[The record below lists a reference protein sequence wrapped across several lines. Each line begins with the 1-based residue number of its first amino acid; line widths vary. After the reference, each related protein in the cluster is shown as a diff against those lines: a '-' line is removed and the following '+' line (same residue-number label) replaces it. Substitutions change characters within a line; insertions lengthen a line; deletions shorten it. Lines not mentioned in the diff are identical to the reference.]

1 MIKFL
6 GLLDLMA
13 AAVLAGT
20 AYHLPIAHG
29 LVISLAVY
37 LLLKSLLFLMDIGSL
52 FDIVGGVVLILSLN
66 MVLSPVILFIAAGLV
81 GLKGIM
87 SLFA

>member
-6 GLLDLMA
+6 GMLDLLA
-13 AAVLAGT
+13 AAVLVGT

-29 LVISLAVY
+29 LIIGLAVY
-37 LLLKSLLFLMDIGSL
+37 LILKSILFLMDIGSL
-52 FDIVGGVVLILSLN
+52 FDIIAGILLILSFSMSLPP
-66 MVLSPVILFIAAGLV
+66 LLLFVVAGLV